1 MPLLE
6 VKFPAEFIDAC
17 RSIRGF
23 GQLAEQF
30 NRAAL
35 EAAWWD
41 GARTGFFAAGLA
53 VCVVGF
59 FGMGN
64 WRSSMNRNVALGI
77 AALCLLCGYVLCEP
91 ARTPASCLC
100 ATRPDVCSCPDVC
113 TCQVARPRVFE
124 TLLPVGAASVG
135 SFTAPNGKEIQCHL
149 DEKFH
154 LKNRGGSDGAGL
166 CVFASLKHGS
176 IFQHVRQ
183 TDDIFEFMFSR
194 PGGGYPSKVD
204 KIISLLCESKNVEI
218 PDYLQVESRD
228 LEILK
233 LACKTG
239 RMPGVTYGFSP
250 TGRYNG
256 QRIAHMVSLCHADDD
271 WFGILDNNYP
281 RSIEWMD
288 PATFLRVYTSGGGNG
303 WSVIFLDPGPPPVPT
318 N

>member
-1 MPLLE
+1 MPLLDIR
-6 VKFPAEFIDAC
+6 FPAEVVEAC
-17 RSIRGF
+17 KTFKGVAQKVD
-23 GQLAEQF
+23 GLLNGTVEM
-30 NRAAL
+30 
-35 EAAWWD
+35 AWWD
-41 GARTGFFAAGLA
+41 GFRTGAFGVGL
-53 VCVVGF
+53 VFLLVVVVNLKGSF
-59 FGMGN
+59 
-64 WRSSMNRNVALGI
+64 SMNRNFALGFI
-77 AALCLLCGYVLCEP
+77 AFMIFCGYLVSEASP
-91 ARTPASCLC
+91 SPRTCDC
-100 ATRPDVCSCPDVC
+100 AYRPEACTCPDAC
-113 TCQVARPRVFE
+113 TCKAWKAKAFE
-124 TLLPVGAASVG
+124 SIVPVSAASVG
-135 SFTAPNGKEIQCHL
+135 GFTAPNGKEIQCHL
-149 DEKFH
+149 DERFH

-183 TDDIFEFMFSR
+183 TEDIFEFMFTR

-204 KIISLLCESKNVEI
+204 KIISLLCESKKVEL
-218 PDYLQVESRD
+218 PDYLQIESRD

-288 PATFLRVYTSGGGNG
+288 PNTFLRVYTSGGGNG
-303 WSVIFLDPGPPPVPT
+303 WSVIFLDPGPPPAPT